1 MGMVSMTVSVPY
13 EDYIRELKLKIQDKN
28 DFVMG
33 SVGINSYVGSINI
46 YRHDYDDAVVNLQ
59 IGNHC
64 SLSNNITAMINMN
77 HDYSNITTSP
87 VGPFGFLQLDEYNK
101 NQKGQIIIGH
111 DVWIG
116 LNVTLMSN
124 IQIGTGAIIGTGA
137 VVAKDIPPY
146 AIAVGN
152 PARVVK
158 YRFEP
163 EQIRK
168 LLKIKWWNWN
178 NEKIEKNK
186 LVFVENVDEFI
197 NKFYREENEV
207 EKLNLDTRE
216 NSILFIPDFNMP
228 FYSVWQ
234 NVIKQYLEK
243 YTSSDNITL
252 ILRIPQDDNFE
263 NNISKIDEFM
273 KLRNDN
279 PDILVINDYLEDER
293 CLFKAVDYFITNKN
307 KDILK
312 YIEMANDFNVK
323 ILSGVDTNILAD
335 IIF

>member
-1 MGMVSMTVSVPY
+1 MGMVNMTISVPY
-13 EDYIRELKLKIQDKN
+13 ENSIRELKLRIKDKK
-28 DFVMG
+28 DFIMG
-33 SVGINSYVGSINI
+33 SIGINSYAGSINI
-46 YRHDYDDAVVNLQ
+46 YRHAYDDEVVNLQ

-64 SLSNNITAMINMN
+64 SLSNNITTMINMN

-87 VGPFGFLQLDEYNK
+87 IGPFGFLQLDEYNK

-152 PARVVK
+152 PATVVK
-158 YRFEP
+158 YRFEE
-163 EQIRK
+163 EQIKK
-168 LLKIKWWNWN
+168 LLKIKWWNWDI
-178 NEKIEKNK
+178 EKIEKNK
-186 LVFVENVDEFI
+186 LTFVENVDEFI
-197 NKFYREENEV
+197 DKFYEEENDV
-207 EKLNLDTRE
+207 EKLNMDTKE
-216 NSILFIPDFNMP
+216 KSILFIPDFNMP

-234 NVIKQYLEK
+234 NVIKQYLK
-243 YTSSDNITL
+243 IYNVSDNITL
-252 ILRIPQDDNFE
+252 ILRIPQDNNFE
-263 NNISKIDEFM
+263 NNINKIDTFM
-273 KLRNDN
+273 KLKNDN
-279 PDILVINDYLEDER
+279 PDILVINDYLQDER
-293 CLFKAVDYFITNKN
+293 VLFKDVDYFVTNKN

-323 ILSGVDTNILAD
+323 ILSGVDTNIFDD
-335 IIF
+335 IIV